1 MLQSGK
7 FDINS
12 HVDHSVCKVSA
23 GWINIKLIKISS
35 AKCCMYVN
43 KKWTRWL
50 RGLPSAKLSWMTMSS
65 SVIRI
70 KLSYKIIRAIVRTTY
85 SLIEATSSSCIS
97 NEMRRAMHRFR
108 QHSRSSR
115 SRRHYVFSGQRHF
128 TSTIFADQ
136 ILIVGW
142 RLSKEAWPPGW
153 FTFSHAM
160 HERTGFLPLI
170 SLLLFSRFFLL
181 SLRILCAAKEC
192 DAPRHSRVPSHL
204 QPAQR
209 CPRNARMLIASSYQN
224 RR

>member
-1 MLQSGK
+1 
-7 FDINS
+7 
-12 HVDHSVCKVSA
+12 
-23 GWINIKLIKISS
+23 
-35 AKCCMYVN
+35 
-43 KKWTRWL
+43 
-50 RGLPSAKLSWMTMSS
+50 
-65 SVIRI
+65 
-70 KLSYKIIRAIVRTTY
+70 
-85 SLIEATSSSCIS
+85 
-97 NEMRRAMHRFR
+97 MHRFR
-108 QHSRSSR
+108 QHSRSRSSR

-142 RLSKEAWPPGW
+142 RLSKEAWSPGW

-181 SLRILCAAKEC
+181 PLRVLCAAKEC

-209 CPRNARMLIASSYQN
+209 CPRNAYANRIQLPEPQVIVGTEEIGLSPSLRHVQN
-224 RR
+224 T